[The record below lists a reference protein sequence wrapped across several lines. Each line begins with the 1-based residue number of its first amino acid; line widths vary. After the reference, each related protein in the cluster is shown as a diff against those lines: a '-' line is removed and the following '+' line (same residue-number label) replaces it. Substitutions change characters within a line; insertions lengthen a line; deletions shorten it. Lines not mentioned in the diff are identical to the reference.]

1 MGQFHQVLPCVLGKK
16 PFFTDTSLGLQPR
29 VVVTCSNVH
38 LEVFHSVHIPRPA
51 CPTTGVVQWLPLPD
65 QPCTARDLYRC
76 TALCFRRGGWQW
88 SRPSRS
94 GTGML
99 QTARQTD
106 LQILSRS
113 KIGLQS
119 VYQGLDIHL
128 GTNMQGDRCNAACG
142 LLEWLGAVGS
152 GSIRC
157 CRQVLSMPHVIS
169 ILRG

>member
-1 MGQFHQVLPCVLGKK
+1 MGQFHPLLPCVLGQKL
-16 PFFTDTSLGLQPR
+16 FSTDTSLGLQPR
-29 VVVTCSNVH
+29 VVVKCTNVH
-38 LEVFHSVHIPRPA
+38 LEVLHSVHIPRPA
-51 CPTTGVVQWLPLPD
+51 CPRTGVVQWLPIPD
-65 QPCTARDLYRC
+65 QPCTARDPYRC
-76 TALCFRRGGWQW
+76 TALCFRGGVRQCAA
-88 SRPSRS
+88 PGRS

-99 QTARQTD
+99 QIARQTD

-113 KIGLQS
+113 KIRLQS

-142 LLEWLGAVGS
+142 LLEWLGAVGR